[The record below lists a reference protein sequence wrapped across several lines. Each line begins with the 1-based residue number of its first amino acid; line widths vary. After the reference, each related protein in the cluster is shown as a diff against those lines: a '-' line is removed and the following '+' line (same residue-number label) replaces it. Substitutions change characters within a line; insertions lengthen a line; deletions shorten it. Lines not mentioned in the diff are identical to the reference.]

1 MRWALRCLPAP
12 PAQPELP
19 QGPSPPPAWHSF
31 CQVRGSVAVHLWAP
45 SHCHQDNVKMM
56 SKTPS
61 HPCFWALE
69 PVPAGTHGP
78 SASAGPFQRPRLQSL
93 GGSQWRFMSVFP
105 RFFSGSLLPYSL
117 KEHAFIYS
125 FHKRPPRASRVLP
138 PGNKDLIQYTPWL
151 NTYFALVSETSFSPA
166 VH

>member
-1 MRWALRCLPAP
+1 
-12 PAQPELP
+12 
-19 QGPSPPPAWHSF
+19 
-31 CQVRGSVAVHLWAP
+31 
-45 SHCHQDNVKMM
+45 MM

-166 VH
+166 VY